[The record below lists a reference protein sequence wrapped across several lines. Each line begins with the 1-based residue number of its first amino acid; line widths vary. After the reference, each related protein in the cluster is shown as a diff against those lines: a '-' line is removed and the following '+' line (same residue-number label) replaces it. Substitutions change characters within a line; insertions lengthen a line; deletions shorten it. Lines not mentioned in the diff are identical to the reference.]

1 MDLTLQWTY
10 TVKYVLYAHM
20 YYKPTPL
27 FTPKFLHGYYST
39 CSIRP
44 PQVFYAGTLCGKY
57 MHNFCP
63 ATCFRRRPILAR
75 RRPDSIQVEVPNLF
89 IVWRSSANSQAMPD

>member
-1 MDLTLQWTY
+1 
-10 TVKYVLYAHM
+10 M

-27 FTPKFLHGYYST
+27 FTPKFLLGYYST

-44 PQVFYAGTLCGKY
+44 PQIIHVGTLYGQY
-57 MHNFCP
+57 MQIFCP
-63 ATCFRRRPILAR
+63 VTCFRRRPILAADWHLPAQ

-89 IVWRSSANSQAMPD
+89 IIWRSSTNSQATPD